1 MRLMHLSFAPKRAKI
16 ARFLQRRNQELR
28 EEKTQ
33 LERVRSIEAK
43 IWQSNM
49 TMINAEADR
58 AEKKYLE
65 HEKHVAAEKL
75 KQREE

>member
-1 MRLMHLSFAPKRAKI
+1 MHLSFAPKRAKI